1 MQWCRMTVQE
11 YEWQPTA
18 KADSVWR
25 TLSRQAFHLGTG
37 HYLSPGGGAGEDFR
51 GGHLIFGRTKAG
63 ISRNREPKRGDRE
76 SHQKLL
82 GGITSVK

>member
-1 MQWCRMTVQE
+1 MTVRE

-37 HYLSPGGGAGEDFR
+37 HYLSPGRLGEGEGAEDFR
-51 GGHLIFGRTKAG
+51 GGSLDFW
-63 ISRNREPKRGDRE
+63 EDKRGD
-76 SHQKLL
+76 QL
-82 GGITSVK
+82 